1 MSETQYPQRHL
12 RSLALGSSPNHASAS
27 TRLLYFL
34 LESHA
39 TRIDCSNPAAI
50 LEYSLCQLRV
60 AHTAAQPVHSTAV
73 QAIGSTVAWTARNTV
88 VWPVHRTAVQE
99 AGSIVAQLA
108 AGSIVAQLAAGSIVA
123 QLAAGSIVA
132 QLAAGSIV
140 AQLAAGSIVA
150 QLVANGPVVDAD
162 YAHRLV
168 CLAFGGDSFQQL
180 GGCLLVSKD

>member
-27 TRLLYFL
+27 TRLLYPL

-39 TRIDCSNPAAI
+39 TRTDCSSPAAI

-60 AHTAAQPVHSTAV
+60 AHTAAQPVQSTAV
-73 QAIGSTVAWTARNTV
+73 QAIGSTVAWAARNTV
-88 VWPVHRTAVQE
+88 AQSVHRTAVQE
-99 AGSIVAQLA
+99 
-108 AGSIVAQLAAGSIVA
+108 
-123 QLAAGSIVA
+123 
-132 QLAAGSIV
+132 AGSIV

-162 YAHRLV
+162 CADRLV
-168 CLAFGGDSFQQL
+168 YLAFGGDSFQQL
-180 GGCLLVSKD
+180 GGCFFVSKD